1 MPRPFLLQF
10 EEEISQ
16 LEMEGV
22 YDSDLQMFIA
32 SNASPA
38 LGHTGTETSTG
49 GHGDTDSD
57 TD

>member
-22 YDSDLQMFIA
+22 YDSDLQMFMT
-32 SNASPA
+32 SNAALA
-38 LGHTGTETSTG
+38 LGHTSTETGTG